1 MGEIRTFEFR
11 PISNKR
17 QQIHTISFS
26 ERIRKGGEGVLNPH
40 RTNFYI
46 LLFVTHGCSRHMID
60 FEVLD
65 IRKGDFF
72 IIRPGQVHAFYPS
85 VDSDGT
91 IIAFTEDFL
100 LQRADLRI
108 LSENTEA
115 LSELSI
121 GCHFSLRANG
131 GERID
136 RHIQMIQQELCG
148 AYDEL
153 QESILQKYLSSL
165 LLGLLRIKRGDG
177 HLFAESGKARLYA
190 MKFKCLAEK
199 RCKMQLT
206 VSQFAAE
213 VGISKRS
220 LQRLTEVHFGKTPK
234 LMIQESLLLESKRM
248 LIDPSLTVKEISYD
262 LGFNEPTNFT
272 KFFKRFTCMSPEQF
286 RKSRP

>member
-1 MGEIRTFEFR
+1 MEEIRTFEFT

-26 ERIRKGGEGVLNPH
+26 ERIRKGGEGVLKPH

-46 LLFVTHGCSRHMID
+46 LLFVTHGCSKHMID
-60 FEVLD
+60 FEVFD
-65 IRKGDFF
+65 IRTGDFI

-85 VDSDGT
+85 VNSDGT
-91 IIAFTEDFL
+91 IIAFTDDFL

-108 LSENTEA
+108 LSDNMEA

-177 HLFAESGKARLYA
+177 QLFAENSKARLYA
-190 MKFKCLAEK
+190 LKFKCLIEK
-199 RCKMQLT
+199 SCKMQLT
-206 VSQFAAE
+206 VSQLAEE

-220 LQRLTEVHFGKTPK
+220 LQRLTELHFGKTPK

-248 LIDPSLTVKEISYD
+248 LIDPSRTVKEISYD

-272 KFFKRFTCMSPEQF
+272 KFFKKFTCMSPEQF

>member
-11 PISNKR
+11 PISNER

-46 LLFVTHGCSRHMID
+46 LLFVTRGCSRHMID
-60 FEVLD
+60 FEMLN
-65 IRKGDFF
+65 IKAGDFF

-85 VDSDGT
+85 ENSDGT

-100 LQRADLRI
+100 LQRSDLRV

-115 LSELSI
+115 LSELSF
-121 GCHFSLRANG
+121 GCVFSLRDVG
-131 GERID
+131 RERIN

-148 AYDEL
+148 DYDDL
-153 QESILQKYLSSL
+153 QESMLQKYLSSL
-165 LLGLLRIKRGDG
+165 LLGLLRIKRGNG
-177 HLFAESGKARLYA
+177 QQFAENGKARLYA
-190 MKFKCLAEK
+190 LKFKCLIEK
-199 RCKMQLT
+199 PCNLQST
-206 VSQFAAE
+206 VSEFAAE

-220 LQRLTEVHFGKTPK
+220 LQRVTELHFGKSPK
-234 LMIQESLLLESKRM
+234 MMIQESLLLDSKRM
-248 LIDPSLTVKEISYD
+248 LIDPCRTVKEISYD

-272 KFFKRFTCMSPEQF
+272 RFFKKFTLMSPEQF
-286 RKSRP
+286 RKLRY